1 VIGHDPEQA
10 VGDRGIS
17 GEGESGMSIRT
28 DNIAM
33 RLGLFLVLLVA
44 AALHAWSPALAA
56 DLPLRPP
63 QRPAAAANDNPI
75 RTISEYLARAT
86 SNPIKAAGA
95 NGPHTAVASPPTLT
109 ASDRALAA
117 REQFNQARVAMERA
131 MLLREANPAASIAA
145 LDTAMKDLSVHLA
158 TIERM
163 PGAQPSETAKIAK
176 GLVQAWYGD
185 GMKIIKP
192 PEEGLLEM
200 PLPMNVR
207 TKAKAVASALDRLV
221 DEVGTSSIPAIAS
234 AKGRVSGVAQ
244 IH

>member
-1 VIGHDPEQA
+1 M
-10 VGDRGIS
+10 S
-17 GEGESGMSIRT
+17 GEGEYGMSIRT
-28 DNIAM
+28 NNISM
-33 RLGLFLVLLVA
+33 RLGLFLVLLIA
-44 AALHAWSPALAA
+44 AAVQACSHALAA

-63 QRPAAAANDNPI
+63 QKPSAAANDNPI

-86 SNPIKAAGA
+86 NNSVKAAGA
-95 NGPHTAVASPPTLT
+95 NGSHGAVASPPALT

-131 MLLREANPAASIAA
+131 MLLREANPTASIGA
-145 LDTAMKDLSVHLA
+145 LDSAMKDLSAQLA
-158 TIERM
+158 AIERM
-163 PGAQPSETAKIAK
+163 PGPQPSETAKTAK
-176 GLVQAWYGD
+176 NMVQAWYGD

-200 PLPMNVR
+200 PFPMNVR
-207 TKAKAVASALDRLV
+207 AKAKAVASALDRLV
-221 DEVGTSSIPAIAS
+221 DEAGTSSIPTIAS

>member
-1 VIGHDPEQA
+1 M
-10 VGDRGIS
+10 S
-17 GEGESGMSIRT
+17 GEGESGMSTRT
-28 DNIAM
+28 NNISM

-44 AALHAWSPALAA
+44 GAVHAWSPALGA

-86 SNPIKAAGA
+86 SNSVKAASA
-95 NGPHTAVASPPTLT
+95 NGPHVAVTTAPALT

-131 MLLREANPAASIAA
+131 MLLREANPAVSIGA
-145 LDTAMKDLSVHLA
+145 LDTAMKDLSAHLA
-158 TIERM
+158 AIERM
-163 PGAQPSETAKIAK
+163 PGSQPSETAKTAK
-176 GLVQAWYGD
+176 SLVQAWYGD

-192 PEEGLLEM
+192 PEEGLLEV
-200 PLPMNVR
+200 PFPINVR
-207 TKAKAVASALDRLV
+207 AKAKAVASALDRLV
-221 DEVGTSSIPAIAS
+221 DEAGTSSIPAIAS